1 MFDAETIDMIADR
14 VLDWQE
20 KTNTTLPILERE
32 LADVEK
38 SLGNVM
44 AAIEQGIL
52 TPTTKK
58 RMEELEEQHKDLE
71 VKIAKER
78 FGTQLLTKDQIVF
91 WLTKMTELDL
101 AQDSNKQRIVDTF
114 VNSIYVHEDRAV
126 INLNCHEDEEIV
138 PFEVESGSF
147 LSMVG
152 EPIKHNP
159 NTFVNDRVFGFV
171 VYY

>member
-1 MFDAETIDMIADR
+1 
-14 VLDWQE
+14 
-20 KTNTTLPILERE
+20 
-32 LADVEK
+32 
-38 SLGNVM
+38 M
-44 AAIEQGIL
+44 A
-52 TPTTKK
+52 
-58 RMEELEEQHKDLE
+58 ELEDQKKEIE
-71 VKIAKER
+71 IKIAKEQIN
-78 FGTQLLTKDQIVF
+78 TQMLTKDQIVF

-101 AQDSNKQRIVDTF
+101 VQDSNKQRIADTF

-126 INLNCHEDEEIV
+126 INLNCHDDEEIV

-147 LSMVG
+147 LSMFG